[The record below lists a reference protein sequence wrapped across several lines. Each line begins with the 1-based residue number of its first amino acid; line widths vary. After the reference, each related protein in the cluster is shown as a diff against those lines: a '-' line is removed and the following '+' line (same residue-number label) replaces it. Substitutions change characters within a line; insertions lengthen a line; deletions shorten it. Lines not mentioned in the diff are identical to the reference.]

1 MKAIKCRLLCFTRW
15 GYECESSKH
24 QSIKEAVELA
34 KELCE
39 DDYAF
44 SYEIFSEDG
53 TKLLKRGV
61 KQYDSKGEK
70 RDSRGDFKPEV

>member
-24 QSIKEAVELA
+24 QSIKEAVKLA

-61 KQYDSKGEK
+61 K
-70 RDSRGDFKPEV
+70 